1 MDKINVMFVY
11 IFLKEF
17 MSTLDN
23 ENILNYKSENFNQSS
38 ILQ

>member
-38 ILQ
+38 IL